1 MVRLFFCTYLY
12 ASLFRLFL
20 NKHPLC
26 ACGTCARVFI
36 LIYIYIVIIIIR
48 STQQKLSFCFASL
61 FACNNIHRAMLLSF
75 LHCSFHP
82 SLTTL
87 NSLTTYTT
95 LRYAGYLLTTYY
107 LIYNIVRTD
116 YILTTYSTQT
126 INRPFAT
133 VSRYLLAFQR
143 TI

>member
-1 MVRLFFCTYLY
+1 MGVRHMCT
-12 ASLFRLFL
+12 
-20 NKHPLC
+20 
-26 ACGTCARVFI
+26 RVYF
-36 LIYIYIVIIIIR
+36 IYIYIVIIIIR
-48 STQQKLSFCFASL
+48 STQQKLSICFASL
-61 FACNNIHRAMLLSF
+61 VIIFTESCFFRLRLSF
-75 LHCSFHP
+75 HIHTHNSQ
-82 SLTTL
+82 LTTH

-95 LRYAGYLLTTYY
+95 LHYAGYLLTTYY